1 MRILHTAILVTYLA
15 ASTTAWIAT
24 VTEWVTLDPSVA
36 SSSTVQTPS
45 DVRIKAFSGSTTP
58 ASPIV
63 LPTTTTSPAPSD
75 TASETPSST
84 PSPISS
90 EPTSALLQATSQ
102 SAQPLPI
109 ASTASAPE
117 YGTYNAG
124 SPGSGSEI
132 DSDAGASGSSSSFSL
147 SRGGMIAVI
156 VVVAVVAIFG
166 TVASTTLFILAKRRQ
181 WNVRAR
187 LSRASRR
194 LTGGRFGGG
203 GGGGGGGAAVPR
215 PPPPA
220 ATTNHRR
227 VTVTAGRLKGG
238 NTDGG
243 GDNGKKPRIP
253 VDATPLGL
261 KAEQCGV
268 RTQVS
273 SHPLRSGGE
282 GRDLEKG
289 DVPRLVGGGGRR
301 GGRREGS
308 WVRRL
313 WGDGWK

>member
-1 MRILHTAILVTYLA
+1 MRIFHTTILVTYLA

-24 VTEWVTLDPSVA
+24 VTEWVTLLDPSTA
-36 SSSTVQTPS
+36 SSTIQTPS

-58 ASPIV
+58 ASPT
-63 LPTTTTSPAPSD
+63 LLATTTTSPTLSD

-90 EPTSALLQATSQ
+90 EATSALLQATSQ

-109 ASTASAPE
+109 ATTASAPE
-117 YGTYNAG
+117 YGNYNAG

-166 TVASTTLFILAKRRQ
+166 IASTTLFILAKRRQ

-203 GGGGGGGAAVPR
+203 GSAVPR

-243 GDNGKKPRIP
+243 VDSGGGKKPRIP
-253 VDATPLGL
+253 IDATPLGL
-261 KAEQCGV
+261 KSEQCGV

-289 DVPRLVGGGGRR
+289 DVPRLVGGGERR

>member
-1 MRILHTAILVTYLA
+1 MRIFHTAILFSYLA
-15 ASTTAWIAT
+15 TSAIAWIAT
-24 VTEWVTLDPSVA
+24 VTEWVTLNPPTT
-36 SSSTVQTPS
+36 SSTAQTPS
-45 DVRIKAFSGSTTP
+45 DVRIKAFSDSTTP
-58 ASPIV
+58 TSPTV
-63 LPTTTTSPAPSD
+63 LATTTTPQSLSD
-75 TASETPSST
+75 IAGEIPSST

-90 EPTSALLQATSQ
+90 EPTSGLLQATSQ

-109 ASTASAPE
+109 ATTASAPE
-117 YGTYNAG
+117 YGNYNAG

-156 VVVAVVAIFG
+156 VVVAVVAVFG
-166 TVASTTLFILAKRRQ
+166 IASTTLFILAKRRQ

-203 GGGGGGGAAVPR
+203 GSGAGSATPR

-238 NTDGG
+238 NTAGG
-243 GDNGKKPRIP
+243 GDGGFGAGKKQHFP
-253 VDATPLGL
+253 VHPTPVGS
-261 KAEQCGV
+261 KPEKCGV
-268 RTQVS
+268 RTQ
-273 SHPLRSGGE
+273 
-282 GRDLEKG
+282 
-289 DVPRLVGGGGRR
+289 
-301 GGRREGS
+301 
-308 WVRRL
+308 
-313 WGDGWK
+313 

>member
-1 MRILHTAILVTYLA
+1 MPPWAQESRMRIFHTAILFSYLA
-15 ASTTAWIAT
+15 TSAMAWIAT
-24 VTEWVTLDPSVA
+24 VTEWVTLDSPA
-36 SSSTVQTPS
+36 TSSTAQTPS
-45 DVRIKAFSGSTTP
+45 DVRIKAFSDSTTP
-58 ASPIV
+58 TSPTV
-63 LPTTTTSPAPSD
+63 LATTTTPQSLSD
-75 TASETPSST
+75 IAGETPSST

-90 EPTSALLQATSQ
+90 EPTSDLLQATSQ

-109 ASTASAPE
+109 ATTASAPE
-117 YGTYNAG
+117 YGDYNAG

-156 VVVAVVAIFG
+156 VVVAVVAVFG
-166 TVASTTLFILAKRRQ
+166 IASTTLFILAKRRQ

-203 GGGGGGGAAVPR
+203 SATPR

-220 ATTNHRR
+220 ASTNHRR

-238 NTDGG
+238 NTGG
-243 GDNGKKPRIP
+243 AAHKAHVP
-253 VDATPLGL
+253 VDSAPMGS
-261 KAEQCGV
+261 KPEKCGV

-273 SHPLRSGGE
+273 SHRDPRSVGGE

-289 DVPRLVGGGGRR
+289 DVPRLVGGGRR